1 MSPRKIGS
9 QAKPARSIRARFV
22 LCTTVL
28 ALAIVPV
35 SIAHAEWY
43 YTESGAQKIAKEF
56 VANEYAN
63 TYTSN
68 LTASCR
74 PQGRSHTDP
83 RYKYHRWVCLV
94 EDSSDGTSGVVRIV
108 GSRSRG
114 GYYGKVLGGF

>member
-1 MSPRKIGS
+1 MSACKFGS
-9 QAKPARSIRARFV
+9 LAKPAGSIRARLV
-22 LCTTVL
+22 LGTTVL

-35 SIAHAEWY
+35 SVAHAEWY
-43 YTESGAQKIAKEF
+43 YTKSGAQKIAKEY
-56 VANEYAN
+56 VSNKYAD

-74 PQGRSHTDP
+74 PQGRSYTDP